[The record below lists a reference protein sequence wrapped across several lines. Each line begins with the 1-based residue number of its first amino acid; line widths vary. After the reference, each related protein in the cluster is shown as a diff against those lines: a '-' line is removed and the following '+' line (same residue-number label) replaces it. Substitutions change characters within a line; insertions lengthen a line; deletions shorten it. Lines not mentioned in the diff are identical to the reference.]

1 MVKAWLGVNLP
12 GVHSLGDMDRG
23 FPQAFF
29 DQVVQEETRRALAAT
44 SAPGKIVP
52 WVDTGRMPHR
62 GDPMTA
68 GDLHRILVASEEA
81 GLQRF
86 LFHNHAHLTA
96 AEWCVISRLCGT
108 EWDQDEKGYWP
119 PNTPRPFVH

>member
-1 MVKAWLGVNLP
+1 
-12 GVHSLGDMDRG
+12 
-23 FPQAFF
+23 
-29 DQVVQEETRRALAAT
+29 
-44 SAPGKIVP
+44 
-52 WVDTGRMPHR
+52 
-62 GDPMTA
+62 MTA
-68 GDLHRILVASEEA
+68 GNLHRILAASEEV

-86 LFHNHAHLTA
+86 LFYNHAHLTA